1 MTRSGTNTTSGGAYY
16 FFRDDALNAKNYF
29 ERFDLFGNPI
39 SVEKAPFG
47 QHQYGATLG
56 GPVRRDRLFYF
67 ASIER
72 QQIDANNFVTID
84 DETNITHP
92 FQPQVSLGT
101 PAQIL
106 RTAGFSFDTG
116 HVPYQVRTTQW
127 FGKLDQ
133 YIGNRQRLSVR
144 VNGASELNENI
155 EPFGGL
161 VARSRAAVLDTTD
174 VMGAVSH
181 NFIATPQLVNEARF
195 LVAWRDQTVSALD
208 PTCDG
213 PCDREDEGGPT
224 IEVSGVASLGRQRF
238 TPTPR
243 DNIRYQ
249 FVDTLSYSK
258 GRHLFKVGADVSIV
272 QGLGSGAAASLRRP
286 LHLHGICAEC
296 IVFRPRSRRSSRLRL
311 ASRSP
316 TCRATATR
324 VRPTT
329 IATWRS
335 LRKTCGRFTREWV
348 CGRACATSSSSFRPR
363 RSASPACRLHTT
375 GRAMAITSRRG
386 LA

>member
-1 MTRSGTNTTSGGAYY
+1 M
-16 FFRDDALNAKNYF
+16 
-29 ERFDLFGNPI
+29 
-39 SVEKAPFG
+39 
-47 QHQYGATLG
+47 
-56 GPVRRDRLFYF
+56 
-67 ASIER
+67 
-72 QQIDANNFVTID
+72 
-84 DETNITHP
+84 
-92 FQPQVSLGT
+92 SLGT

-181 NFIATPQLVNEARF
+181 NFIVTPQLVNEARF

-208 PTCDG
+208 PACDG
-213 PCDREDEGGPT
+213 FCDREDEGGPT
-224 IEVSGVASLGRQRF
+224 IEVSGTASLGRQRF

-249 FVDTLSYSK
+249 FVDTLSYSR
-258 GRHLFKVGADVSIV
+258 GQHLFKVGADVSIV
-272 QGLGSGAAASLRRP
+272 QGLDQALPLHFGGRYIFTGFQPNASGSGTSLTDPVSCAWRPARLRAGLRR
-286 LHLHGICAEC
+286 LG
-296 IVFRPRSRRSSRLRL
+296 FGLRL
-311 ASRSP
+311 SRHG
-316 TCRATATR
+316 A
-324 VRPTT
+324 
-329 IATWRS
+329 
-335 LRKTCGRFTREWV
+335 LCGRRMADSPASGFA
-348 CGRACATSSSSFRPR
+348 GRRALRAAVL
-363 RSASPACRLHTT
+363 SARDVSESPACRLHTN